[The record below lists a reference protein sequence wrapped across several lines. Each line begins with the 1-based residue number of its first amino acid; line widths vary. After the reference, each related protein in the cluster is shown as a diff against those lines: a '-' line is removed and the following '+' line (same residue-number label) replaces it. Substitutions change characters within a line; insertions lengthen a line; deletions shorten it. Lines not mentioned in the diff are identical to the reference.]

1 MDLGLA
7 VELAHA
13 HVVDHAL
20 PQRGDGGREWAHGS
34 APVEERGGLPRS
46 STWQKQRRREQYGRR
61 RSGYRESGLVPRC
74 TADVKGVWPKG
85 SRGSRR
91 ASRGLE
97 LRARMRS
104 AMLIGPTAVA
114 RR

>member
-20 PQRGDGGREWAHGS
+20 PQRGDGGRQWAHGS

-61 RSGYRESGLVPRC
+61 RSGYRESGLVQRC
-74 TADVKGVWPKG
+74 TADVAP
-85 SRGSRR
+85 RR
-91 ASRGLE
+91 RLRPGTGRFHAKKTTLERICASSTPLKVT
-97 LRARMRS
+97 S
-104 AMLIGPTAVA
+104 SQ
-114 RR
+114 

>member
-20 PQRGDGGREWAHGS
+20 PQRGDGGRQWAHGS

-61 RSGYRESGLVPRC
+61 RSGYRESGLVPRY
-74 TADVKGVWPKG
+74 
-85 SRGSRR
+85 
-91 ASRGLE
+91 
-97 LRARMRS
+97 
-104 AMLIGPTAVA
+104 IAVA
-114 RR
+114 RPGWLNEGNGHTRSVWAECLSAAKLCRM